1 MSIAPKH
8 GIHEAITASIA
19 ASIAAHPATARI
31 GKLLAIDRESAGQLF
46 GAMREIAFPGFHL
59 MGGAEGSAA
68 GTVGGATGKRD
79 SDEPG
84 DGGAVR
90 EARAASE
97 RSDVEAFVA
106 ERVPAL
112 KLALAQC
119 IDAARCSAG
128 VPAIDRHDGAADRIC
143 SEVLAQIPAIRAA
156 LAADV
161 EAAYRGDPAAR
172 SIAEVILCYPGITA
186 LTAHRF
192 AHELW
197 IREVPILPRML
208 AEIAHSATGIDI
220 HPGAQIGRGVFI
232 DHGTGVVIGETCTI
246 GEGCRIYQGV
256 TLGAKKF
263 ERDADGSLRKGTK
276 RHPTLGARV
285 TVYAGATI
293 LGGDTVIGDGS
304 VVAGG
309 VFVMQS
315 VPPGH
320 LVANQKAQVRVLP
333 HGEDPA

>member
-1 MSIAPKH
+1 M
-8 GIHEAITASIA
+8 
-19 ASIAAHPATARI
+19 AAHPATARI
-31 GKLLAIDRESAGQLF
+31 GGPAVLDHASAARLLA
-46 GAMREIAFPGFHL
+46 AMREIAFPGFHPVTHAAVHED
-59 MGGAEGSAA
+59 AE
-68 GTVGGATGKRD
+68 T
-79 SDEPG
+79 
-84 DGGAVR
+84 
-90 EARAASE
+90 
-97 RSDVEAFVA
+97 FVA
-106 ERVPAL
+106 ERVRAL
-112 KLALAQC
+112 RAGLVQC
-119 IDAARCSAG
+119 IAAAARAVDPSAG
-128 VPAIDRHDGAADRIC
+128 IDEERIADELVAR
-143 SEVLAQIPAIRAA
+143 IPAIREL

-161 EAAYRGDPAAR
+161 QAAFRGDPAAR
-172 SIAEVILCYPGITA
+172 TVAEVILCYPGIA
-186 LTAHRF
+186 AMTAHRF

-208 AEIAHSATGIDI
+208 SELAHSTTGIDI
-220 HPGAQIGRGVFI
+220 HPGARIGRGVFI
-232 DHGTGVVIGETCTI
+232 DHGTGVVIGETCEI
-246 GEGCRIYQGV
+246 GDGCRIYQGV
-256 TLGAKKF
+256 TLCAKKF

-309 VFVMQS
+309 VFVTQS

>member
-1 MSIAPKH
+1 MP
-8 GIHEAITASIA
+8 ETANSATIRAIA
-19 ASIAAHPATARI
+19 ASVAEHPAIARVGGPAVI
-31 GKLLAIDRESAGQLF
+31 DHAAAARLLSQLREV
-46 GAMREIAFPGFHL
+46 AFPGFHPV
-59 MGGAEGSAA
+59 AHAA
-68 GTVGGATGKRD
+68 AHDDPET
-79 SDEPG
+79 
-84 DGGAVR
+84 
-90 EARAASE
+90 
-97 RSDVEAFVA
+97 FVA
-106 ERVPAL
+106 ERIPAL
-112 KLALAQC
+112 RVALVQCITAAARAAGADVPSERVADELLAQ
-119 IDAARCSAG
+119 
-128 VPAIDRHDGAADRIC
+128 VPHVR
-143 SEVLAQIPAIRAA
+143 SL

-172 SIAEVILCYPGITA
+172 SMAEVILCYPGIAA

-208 AEIAHSATGIDI
+208 AELAHAETGIDI
-220 HPGAQIGRGVFI
+220 HPGAAIGRGVFI

-246 GEGCRIYQGV
+246 GAGCRIYQGV

-263 ERDADGSLRKGTK
+263 ERGADGALVKGYK
-276 RHPTLGARV
+276 RHPTLGERV

-293 LGGDTVIGDGS
+293 LGGDTVIGDGC

-309 VFVMQS
+309 VFVTQS
-315 VPPGH
+315 VPAGH

>member
-1 MSIAPKH
+1 M
-8 GIHEAITASIA
+8 
-19 ASIAAHPATARI
+19 AAHPATARI
-31 GKLLAIDRESAGQLF
+31 GGPAVLDHASAARLLA
-46 GAMREIAFPGFHL
+46 AMREIAFPGFHPVTHAAVHED
-59 MGGAEGSAA
+59 AE
-68 GTVGGATGKRD
+68 T
-79 SDEPG
+79 
-84 DGGAVR
+84 
-90 EARAASE
+90 
-97 RSDVEAFVA
+97 FVA
-106 ERVPAL
+106 ERVRAL
-112 KLALAQC
+112 RAGLVQC
-119 IDAARCSAG
+119 IAAAARAVDSSAG
-128 VPAIDRHDGAADRIC
+128 IEEERIADELVAR
-143 SEVLAQIPAIRAA
+143 IPAIREL

-161 EAAYRGDPAAR
+161 QAAFRGDPAAR
-172 SIAEVILCYPGITA
+172 TVAEVILCYPGIA
-186 LTAHRF
+186 AMTAHRF

-208 AEIAHSATGIDI
+208 SELAHSTTGIDI
-220 HPGAQIGRGVFI
+220 HPGARIGRGVFI
-232 DHGTGVVIGETCTI
+232 DHGTGVVIGETCEI
-246 GEGCRIYQGV
+246 GDGCRIYQGV

-309 VFVMQS
+309 VFVTQS

>member
-1 MSIAPKH
+1 MGASTQD
-8 GIHEAITASIA
+8 GIHRAIAD
-19 ASIAAHPATARI
+19 SIAAHPATARI
-31 GKLLAIDRESAGQLF
+31 GSPAVLDHAAAARLLA
-46 GAMREIAFPGFHL
+46 AMREIAFPGFHPVTHAAVHED
-59 MGGAEGSAA
+59 AE
-68 GTVGGATGKRD
+68 T
-79 SDEPG
+79 
-84 DGGAVR
+84 
-90 EARAASE
+90 
-97 RSDVEAFVA
+97 FVA
-106 ERVPAL
+106 ERVRAL
-112 KLALAQC
+112 RAGLVQC
-119 IDAARCSAG
+119 IAAAARAVDQSAG
-128 VPAIDRHDGAADRIC
+128 VDEERMAD
-143 SEVLAQIPAIRAA
+143 EVVARIPAIREL

-161 EAAYRGDPAAR
+161 QAAFRGDPAAR
-172 SIAEVILCYPGITA
+172 TVAEVILCYPGIA
-186 LTAHRF
+186 AMTAHRF

-208 AEIAHSATGIDI
+208 SELAHSTTGIDI
-220 HPGAQIGRGVFI
+220 HPGARIGRGVFI
-232 DHGTGVVIGETCTI
+232 DHGTGVVIGETCEI
-246 GEGCRIYQGV
+246 GDGCRIYQGV

-309 VFVMQS
+309 VFVTQS

>member
-1 MSIAPKH
+1 MQDGTHRAIAD
-8 GIHEAITASIA
+8 SM
-19 ASIAAHPATARI
+19 AAHPATARI
-31 GKLLAIDRESAGQLF
+31 GGPAVLDHASAARLLA
-46 GAMREIAFPGFHL
+46 AMREIAFPGFHPVTHAAVHED
-59 MGGAEGSAA
+59 AE
-68 GTVGGATGKRD
+68 T
-79 SDEPG
+79 
-84 DGGAVR
+84 
-90 EARAASE
+90 
-97 RSDVEAFVA
+97 FVA
-106 ERVPAL
+106 ERVRAL
-112 KLALAQC
+112 RAGLVQC
-119 IDAARCSAG
+119 IAAAARAVDPSAG
-128 VPAIDRHDGAADRIC
+128 IEEHRIADELVAR
-143 SEVLAQIPAIRAA
+143 IPAIREL

-161 EAAYRGDPAAR
+161 QAAFRGDPAAR
-172 SIAEVILCYPGITA
+172 TVAEVILCYPGIA
-186 LTAHRF
+186 AMTAHRF

-208 AEIAHSATGIDI
+208 SELAHSTTGIDI
-220 HPGAQIGRGVFI
+220 HPGARIGRGVFI
-232 DHGTGVVIGETCTI
+232 DHGTGVVIGETCEI
-246 GEGCRIYQGV
+246 GDGCRIYQGV

-309 VFVMQS
+309 VFVTQS

>member
-1 MSIAPKH
+1 MQDGTHRAIAD
-8 GIHEAITASIA
+8 SM
-19 ASIAAHPATARI
+19 AAHPATARI
-31 GKLLAIDRESAGQLF
+31 GGPAVLDHASAARLLA
-46 GAMREIAFPGFHL
+46 AMREIAFPGFHPVAHAAVHED
-59 MGGAEGSAA
+59 AE
-68 GTVGGATGKRD
+68 T
-79 SDEPG
+79 
-84 DGGAVR
+84 
-90 EARAASE
+90 
-97 RSDVEAFVA
+97 FVA
-106 ERVPAL
+106 ERVRAL
-112 KLALAQC
+112 RAGLVQC
-119 IDAARCSAG
+119 IAAAARAVDPSAG
-128 VPAIDRHDGAADRIC
+128 IEEERITD
-143 SEVLAQIPAIRAA
+143 ELVARIPAIREL

-161 EAAYRGDPAAR
+161 QAAFRGDPAAR
-172 SIAEVILCYPGITA
+172 TVAEVILCYPGIA
-186 LTAHRF
+186 AMTAHRF

-208 AEIAHSATGIDI
+208 SELAHSTTGIDI
-220 HPGAQIGRGVFI
+220 HPGARIGRGVFI
-232 DHGTGVVIGETCTI
+232 DHGTGVVIGETCEI
-246 GEGCRIYQGV
+246 GDGCRIYQGV

-309 VFVMQS
+309 VFVTQS

>member
-1 MSIAPKH
+1 M
-8 GIHEAITASIA
+8 
-19 ASIAAHPATARI
+19 AAHPATARI
-31 GKLLAIDRESAGQLF
+31 GGPAVLDHASAARLLA
-46 GAMREIAFPGFHL
+46 AMREIAFPGFHPVTHAAVHED
-59 MGGAEGSAA
+59 AE
-68 GTVGGATGKRD
+68 T
-79 SDEPG
+79 
-84 DGGAVR
+84 
-90 EARAASE
+90 
-97 RSDVEAFVA
+97 FVA
-106 ERVPAL
+106 ERVRAL
-112 KLALAQC
+112 RAGLVQC
-119 IDAARCSAG
+119 IAAAARAVDASTG
-128 VPAIDRHDGAADRIC
+128 VDEERIAD
-143 SEVLAQIPAIRAA
+143 ELLARIPAIREL

-161 EAAYRGDPAAR
+161 QAAFRGDPAAR
-172 SIAEVILCYPGITA
+172 TVAEVILCYPGIA
-186 LTAHRF
+186 AMTAHRF

-197 IREVPILPRML
+197 IREVPILPRMISEL
-208 AEIAHSATGIDI
+208 AHSTTGIDI
-220 HPGAQIGRGVFI
+220 HPGARIGRGVFI
-232 DHGTGVVIGETCTI
+232 DHGTGVVIGETCEI
-246 GEGCRIYQGV
+246 GDGCRIYQGV

-309 VFVMQS
+309 VFVTQS

>member
-1 MSIAPKH
+1 M
-8 GIHEAITASIA
+8 
-19 ASIAAHPATARI
+19 AAHPATARI
-31 GKLLAIDRESAGQLF
+31 GGPAVLDHAPAARLLA
-46 GAMREIAFPGFHL
+46 AMREIAFPGFHPVAHAAVHED
-59 MGGAEGSAA
+59 AE
-68 GTVGGATGKRD
+68 T
-79 SDEPG
+79 
-84 DGGAVR
+84 
-90 EARAASE
+90 
-97 RSDVEAFVA
+97 FVA
-106 ERVPAL
+106 ERVRAL
-112 KLALAQC
+112 RAGLVQC
-119 IDAARCSAG
+119 IAAAARAVDPSAG
-128 VPAIDRHDGAADRIC
+128 IDEERIADELVTR
-143 SEVLAQIPAIRAA
+143 IPAIREL

-161 EAAYRGDPAAR
+161 QAAFRGDPAAR
-172 SIAEVILCYPGITA
+172 TVAEVILCYPGIA
-186 LTAHRF
+186 AMTAHRF

-208 AEIAHSATGIDI
+208 SELAHSTTGIDI
-220 HPGAQIGRGVFI
+220 HPGARIGRGVFI
-232 DHGTGVVIGETCTI
+232 DHGTGVVIGETCEI
-246 GEGCRIYQGV
+246 GDGCRIYQGV

-309 VFVMQS
+309 VFVTQS

>member
-1 MSIAPKH
+1 
-8 GIHEAITASIA
+8 
-19 ASIAAHPATARI
+19 
-31 GKLLAIDRESAGQLF
+31 
-46 GAMREIAFPGFHL
+46 
-59 MGGAEGSAA
+59 
-68 GTVGGATGKRD
+68 
-79 SDEPG
+79 
-84 DGGAVR
+84 
-90 EARAASE
+90 
-97 RSDVEAFVA
+97 
-106 ERVPAL
+106 
-112 KLALAQC
+112 
-119 IDAARCSAG
+119 
-128 VPAIDRHDGAADRIC
+128 
-143 SEVLAQIPAIRAA
+143 
-156 LAADV
+156 
-161 EAAYRGDPAAR
+161 
-172 SIAEVILCYPGITA
+172 
-186 LTAHRF
+186 
-192 AHELW
+192 
-197 IREVPILPRML
+197 
-208 AEIAHSATGIDI
+208 
-220 HPGAQIGRGVFI
+220 
-232 DHGTGVVIGETCTI
+232 VVIGETCTI

>member
-1 MSIAPKH
+1 MQDGTHRAIAD
-8 GIHEAITASIA
+8 SM
-19 ASIAAHPATARI
+19 AAHPATARI
-31 GKLLAIDRESAGQLF
+31 GGPAVLDHASAARLLA
-46 GAMREIAFPGFHL
+46 AMREIAFPGFHPVTHAAVHED
-59 MGGAEGSAA
+59 AE
-68 GTVGGATGKRD
+68 T
-79 SDEPG
+79 
-84 DGGAVR
+84 
-90 EARAASE
+90 
-97 RSDVEAFVA
+97 FVA
-106 ERVPAL
+106 ERVRAL
-112 KLALAQC
+112 RAGLVQC
-119 IDAARCSAG
+119 IAAAARAVDPSDG
-128 VPAIDRHDGAADRIC
+128 IDEHRIADELVAR
-143 SEVLAQIPAIRAA
+143 IPAIREL

-161 EAAYRGDPAAR
+161 HAAFRGDPAAR
-172 SIAEVILCYPGITA
+172 TVAEVILCYPGIA
-186 LTAHRF
+186 AMTAHRF

-208 AEIAHSATGIDI
+208 SELAHSTTGIDI
-220 HPGAQIGRGVFI
+220 HPGARIGRGVFI
-232 DHGTGVVIGETCTI
+232 DHGTGVVIGETCEI
-246 GEGCRIYQGV
+246 GDGCRIYQGV

-263 ERDADGSLRKGTK
+263 ERDADGSLRKGMK

-309 VFVMQS
+309 VFVTQS

>member
-8 GIHEAITASIA
+8 GIHEAIA
-19 ASIAAHPATARI
+19 ASIAAHPTTARI
-31 GKLLAIDRESAGQLF
+31 GAPLAIDRESAARLL
-46 GAMREIAFPGFHL
+46 GAVRDIAFPGFHSL
-59 MGGAEGSAA
+59 EPTTPGAATA
-68 GTVGGATGKRD
+68 GHG
-79 SDEPG
+79 E
-84 DGGAVR
+84 
-90 EARAASE
+90 
-97 RSDVEAFVA
+97 VEAFVA
-106 ERVPAL
+106 GRLPAL
-112 KLALAQC
+112 RLALTEC
-119 IDAARCSAG
+119 IAAAG
-128 VPAIDRHDGAADRIC
+128 RVSRPESSDQHASDRVC
-143 SEVLAQIPAIRAA
+143 SEVLEQIPTIRAS

-172 SIAEVILCYPGITA
+172 SIPEVILCYPGIAA

-309 VFVMQS
+309 VFVTQS

>member
-1 MSIAPKH
+1 MGASTQDGTHRAIAD
-8 GIHEAITASIA
+8 SM
-19 ASIAAHPATARI
+19 AAHPATARI
-31 GKLLAIDRESAGQLF
+31 GGPAVLDHASAARLLAS
-46 GAMREIAFPGFHL
+46 MREIAFPGFHPVTHAAVHED
-59 MGGAEGSAA
+59 AE
-68 GTVGGATGKRD
+68 T
-79 SDEPG
+79 
-84 DGGAVR
+84 
-90 EARAASE
+90 
-97 RSDVEAFVA
+97 FVA
-106 ERVPAL
+106 ERVRAL
-112 KLALAQC
+112 RAGLVQC
-119 IDAARCSAG
+119 IAAAARAVDQSAG
-128 VPAIDRHDGAADRIC
+128 IDEERIADELVAR
-143 SEVLAQIPAIRAA
+143 IPAIREL

-161 EAAYRGDPAAR
+161 QSAFRGDPAAR
-172 SIAEVILCYPGITA
+172 TVAEVILCYPGIA
-186 LTAHRF
+186 AMTAHRF

-208 AEIAHSATGIDI
+208 SELAHSTTGIDI
-220 HPGAQIGRGVFI
+220 HPGARIGRGVFI
-232 DHGTGVVIGETCTI
+232 DHGTGVVIGETCEI
-246 GEGCRIYQGV
+246 GDGCRIYQGV

-309 VFVMQS
+309 VFVTQS

>member
-1 MSIAPKH
+1 MQRDP
-8 GIHEAITASIA
+8 HEETARAIA
-19 ASIAAHPATARI
+19 ASIAALAGIARVGVPAAVDHAAAAR
-31 GKLLAIDRESAGQLF
+31 LLAAF
-46 GAMREIAFPGFHL
+46 REIAFPGFHA
-59 MGGAEGSAA
+59 MPHAAEHADA
-68 GTVGGATGKRD
+68 ET
-79 SDEPG
+79 
-84 DGGAVR
+84 
-90 EARAASE
+90 
-97 RSDVEAFVA
+97 FVA

-112 KLALAQC
+112 RAALVQAVAAAARAEGRTA
-119 IDAARCSAG
+119 DAAAEAR
-128 VPAIDRHDGAADRIC
+128 VAD
-143 SEVLAQIPAIRAA
+143 EVLAAIPAVREM

-161 EAAYRGDPAAR
+161 DAAFRGDPAAR
-172 SIAEVILCYPGITA
+172 SVPEVILCYPGIAA

-197 IREVPILPRML
+197 TRGATVLARMI
-208 AEIAHSATGIDI
+208 AEISHSATGIDI
-220 HPGAQIGRGVFI
+220 HPGASIGRGVFI
-232 DHGTGVVIGETCTI
+232 DHGTGVVIGETCAI
-246 GEGCRIYQGV
+246 GAGCRIYQGV

-263 ERDADGSLRKGTK
+263 ERDADGSLRKGSK
-276 RHPTLGARV
+276 RHPTLGERV

-309 VFVMQS
+309 VFVTQS

>member
-1 MSIAPKH
+1 M
-8 GIHEAITASIA
+8 
-19 ASIAAHPATARI
+19 AAHPATARI
-31 GKLLAIDRESAGQLF
+31 GGPAVLDHASAARLLA
-46 GAMREIAFPGFHL
+46 AMREIAFPGFHPVTHAAVHED
-59 MGGAEGSAA
+59 AE
-68 GTVGGATGKRD
+68 T
-79 SDEPG
+79 
-84 DGGAVR
+84 
-90 EARAASE
+90 
-97 RSDVEAFVA
+97 FVA
-106 ERVPAL
+106 ERVRAL
-112 KLALAQC
+112 RAGLVQC
-119 IDAARCSAG
+119 IAAAARAVDASTG
-128 VPAIDRHDGAADRIC
+128 IDEERMADELVAR
-143 SEVLAQIPAIRAA
+143 IPAIREL

-161 EAAYRGDPAAR
+161 QAAFRGDPAAR
-172 SIAEVILCYPGITA
+172 TVAEVILCYPGIA
-186 LTAHRF
+186 AMTAHRF

-208 AEIAHSATGIDI
+208 SELAHSTTGIDI
-220 HPGAQIGRGVFI
+220 HPGARIGRGVFI
-232 DHGTGVVIGETCTI
+232 DHGTGVVIGETCEI
-246 GEGCRIYQGV
+246 GDGCRIYQGV

-309 VFVMQS
+309 VFVTQS

>member
-1 MSIAPKH
+1 MSTAPQH
-8 GIHEAITASIA
+8 EIHEAIT

-31 GKLLAIDRESAGQLF
+31 GQQLAIHRESAGQLL

-59 MGGAEGSAA
+59 MDTERGGA
-68 GTVGGATGKRD
+68 
-79 SDEPG
+79 
-84 DGGAVR
+84 R
-90 EARAASE
+90 EARMGSE
-97 RSDVEAFVA
+97 PGAVEAFVA

-112 KLALAQC
+112 RIALAQC
-119 IDAARCSAG
+119 IAAARRAVEA
-128 VPAIDRHDGAADRIC
+128 VPSNQPEQDDAVDGIC
-143 SEVLAQIPAIRAA
+143 REVLAQIPTIRAA

-172 SIAEVILCYPGITA
+172 SVAEVILCYPGITA

>member
-1 MSIAPKH
+1 MGASTQDGTHRAIAD
-8 GIHEAITASIA
+8 SM
-19 ASIAAHPATARI
+19 AAHPATARI
-31 GKLLAIDRESAGQLF
+31 GGPAVLDHASAGRLLA
-46 GAMREIAFPGFHL
+46 AMREIAFPGFHPVTHAAVHED
-59 MGGAEGSAA
+59 AE
-68 GTVGGATGKRD
+68 T
-79 SDEPG
+79 
-84 DGGAVR
+84 
-90 EARAASE
+90 
-97 RSDVEAFVA
+97 FVA
-106 ERVPAL
+106 ERAGAL
-112 KLALAQC
+112 RAGLVQC
-119 IDAARCSAG
+119 IAAAARAVDQGAG
-128 VPAIDRHDGAADRIC
+128 IDEERMAD
-143 SEVLAQIPAIRAA
+143 EVVARIPAIREL

-161 EAAYRGDPAAR
+161 QAAFRGDPAAR
-172 SIAEVILCYPGITA
+172 TVAEVILCYPGIA
-186 LTAHRF
+186 AMTAHRF

-208 AEIAHSATGIDI
+208 SELAHSTTGIDI
-220 HPGAQIGRGVFI
+220 HPGARIGRGVFI
-232 DHGTGVVIGETCTI
+232 DHGTGVVIGETCEI
-246 GEGCRIYQGV
+246 GDGCRIYQGV

-309 VFVMQS
+309 VFVTQS

>member
-1 MSIAPKH
+1 
-8 GIHEAITASIA
+8 
-19 ASIAAHPATARI
+19 
-31 GKLLAIDRESAGQLF
+31 
-46 GAMREIAFPGFHL
+46 MREIAFPGFHPVAHAAVHED
-59 MGGAEGSAA
+59 AE
-68 GTVGGATGKRD
+68 T
-79 SDEPG
+79 
-84 DGGAVR
+84 
-90 EARAASE
+90 
-97 RSDVEAFVA
+97 FVA
-106 ERVPAL
+106 ERVRAL
-112 KLALAQC
+112 RAGLVQC
-119 IDAARCSAG
+119 IAAAARAVDPSAG
-128 VPAIDRHDGAADRIC
+128 IDEERIADELVTR
-143 SEVLAQIPAIRAA
+143 IPAIREL

-161 EAAYRGDPAAR
+161 QAAFRGDPAAR
-172 SIAEVILCYPGITA
+172 TVAEVILCYPGIA
-186 LTAHRF
+186 AMTAHRF

-208 AEIAHSATGIDI
+208 SELAHSTTGIDI
-220 HPGAQIGRGVFI
+220 HPGARIGRGVFI
-232 DHGTGVVIGETCTI
+232 DHGTGVVIGETCEI
-246 GEGCRIYQGV
+246 GDGCRIYQGV

-309 VFVMQS
+309 VFVTQS

>member
-8 GIHEAITASIA
+8 GIHEAIA

-31 GKLLAIDRESAGQLF
+31 GKLLAIDRESAGQLL

-59 MGGAEGSAA
+59 MGGAEGSAS
-68 GTVGGATGKRD
+68 GTVGSAAGKLE
-79 SDEPG
+79 SDERG
-84 DGGAVR
+84 NGGA
-90 EARAASE
+90 ARNAHAGQE
-97 RSDVEAFVA
+97 HRSIEAFVA

-112 KLALAQC
+112 QLALTQCIAAAQC
-119 IDAARCSAG
+119 AAGGS
-128 VPAIDRHDGAADRIC
+128 AIDQHDGTADRIG

>member
-1 MSIAPKH
+1 MGASTQDGTHRAIAD
-8 GIHEAITASIA
+8 SM
-19 ASIAAHPATARI
+19 AAHPATARI
-31 GKLLAIDRESAGQLF
+31 GGPAVLDHASAGRLLA
-46 GAMREIAFPGFHL
+46 AMREIAFPGFHPVTHAAVHED
-59 MGGAEGSAA
+59 AE
-68 GTVGGATGKRD
+68 T
-79 SDEPG
+79 
-84 DGGAVR
+84 
-90 EARAASE
+90 
-97 RSDVEAFVA
+97 FVA
-106 ERVPAL
+106 ERVRAL
-112 KLALAQC
+112 RSGLVQC
-119 IDAARCSAG
+119 IAAAARAVDASSG
-128 VPAIDRHDGAADRIC
+128 IDEERMADELVAR
-143 SEVLAQIPAIRAA
+143 IPAIREL

-161 EAAYRGDPAAR
+161 QAAFRGDPAAR
-172 SIAEVILCYPGITA
+172 TVAEVILCYPGIA
-186 LTAHRF
+186 AMTAHRF

-208 AEIAHSATGIDI
+208 SELAHSTTGIDI
-220 HPGAQIGRGVFI
+220 HPGARIGRGVFI
-232 DHGTGVVIGETCTI
+232 DHGTGVVIGETCEI
-246 GEGCRIYQGV
+246 GDGCRIYQGV

-309 VFVMQS
+309 VFVTQS